1 MKKTKLME
9 QNPNYSFSLVD
20 ILDLILKN
28 NKGKYIDM
36 SLNLLKNKFKN
47 TDIDFN
53 DMKYWLNKDYDIET
67 SKIENLSNERLYFLS
82 RLLDN
87 FICREDA
94 RLLNKFIEL
103 NERNLIEKKDVTSLK
118 TFDELILEISKAEIK
133 LWEKEMSKDVIK
145 IYEDEEWI
153 LIKPLTWLSSRKYG
167 SSTKW
172 CTAMVKTPEYFIRYT
187 KEGILIYCLNKKN
200 GNHVAVYKELI
211 DHNELSFWDLLD
223 KRIDSM
229 EANLSLEVLNVIRQ
243 TISETK
249 SNSELLS
256 LEQKQKEQEF
266 IIQWELENEVK
277 KISLSTIG
285 DYPEL
290 EEIPNEPES
299 INRA

>member
-172 CTAMVKTPEYFIRYT
+172 CTSMVKNPEYFIRYT